1 MNEELDSLL
10 SKYYYDVGGPASY
23 ASAEKLYHIVNAEGK
38 KVGRYKIR
46 RWLNSQDNY
55 SLQKTPRRSFK
66 RIRVY
71 TTGMNNL
78 WDADLMDLKQF
89 SKENENFKYVL
100 VVVDCFS
107 RYLWLQ
113 PLKNKTGDEVTSA
126 FKKIFTEAKPEK
138 IRTDKGQ
145 EFLAKKTQSLFKSN
159 GVRHFSAQNELHANY
174 AERVLQTI
182 KNKIFR
188 FFTKNR
194 THRYIN
200 NLQNF
205 AKSYNGTPHRSL
217 QNIAP
222 KDVNS
227 VNESDIWGKMY
238 LSKTEKKPK
247 EIKVQTNKKKR
258 RKKQFKYKIGSLVRL
273 SNIAHI
279 FDRSYSQRWTEEI
292 FKVVQ
297 RFRQQN
303 IDLYRLSNIKGDE
316 FIRGTFYDS
325 ELQRVEKDEN
335 SLWIIE
341 KIIKKRKRRGKTE
354 YLVRFQGW
362 PPSYDEYIPA
372 EQIQSLS

>member
-1 MNEELDSLL
+1 MNEELDTLL
-10 SKYYYDVGGPASY
+10 SKYYYDVGGPAAY
-23 ASAEKLYHIVNAEGK
+23 ASAEKLYHIVNA
-38 KVGRYKIR
+38 
-46 RWLNSQDNY
+46 D
-55 SLQKTPRRSFK
+55 
-66 RIRVY
+66 
-71 TTGMNNL
+71 
-78 WDADLMDLKQF
+78 
-89 SKENENFKYVL
+89 
-100 VVVDCFS
+100 
-107 RYLWLQ
+107 
-113 PLKNKTGDEVTSA
+113 
-126 FKKIFTEAKPEK
+126 
-138 IRTDKGQ
+138 
-145 EFLAKKTQSLFKSN
+145 
-159 GVRHFSAQNELHANY
+159 AQNELHANY

-182 KNKIFR
+182 KNKMFR

-194 THRYIN
+194 THKYIN

-341 KIIKKRKRRGKTE
+341 KIIKKRKRRGKN
-354 YLVRFQGW
+354 
-362 PPSYDEYIPA
+362 
-372 EQIQSLS
+372 

>member
-126 FKKIFTEAKPEK
+126 FKKIFTE
-138 IRTDKGQ
+138 
-145 EFLAKKTQSLFKSN
+145 
-159 GVRHFSAQNELHANY
+159 
-174 AERVLQTI
+174 
-182 KNKIFR
+182 
-188 FFTKNR
+188 NR

>member
-126 FKKIFTEAKPEK
+126 FKKIFTEVKPEK
-138 IRTDKGQ
+138 N
-145 EFLAKKTQSLFKSN
+145 SN
-159 GVRHFSAQNELHANY
+159 R
-174 AERVLQTI
+174 
-182 KNKIFR
+182 
-188 FFTKNR
+188 
-194 THRYIN
+194 
-200 NLQNF
+200 
-205 AKSYNGTPHRSL
+205 
-217 QNIAP
+217 
-222 KDVNS
+222 
-227 VNESDIWGKMY
+227 
-238 LSKTEKKPK
+238 
-247 EIKVQTNKKKR
+247 
-258 RKKQFKYKIGSLVRL
+258 
-273 SNIAHI
+273 
-279 FDRSYSQRWTEEI
+279 
-292 FKVVQ
+292 
-297 RFRQQN
+297 
-303 IDLYRLSNIKGDE
+303 
-316 FIRGTFYDS
+316 
-325 ELQRVEKDEN
+325 
-335 SLWIIE
+335 
-341 KIIKKRKRRGKTE
+341 
-354 YLVRFQGW
+354 
-362 PPSYDEYIPA
+362 
-372 EQIQSLS
+372 

>member
-113 PLKNKTGDEVTSA
+113 PLKNKTGETKSPLHLKR
-126 FKKIFTEAKPEK
+126 F
-138 IRTDKGQ
+138 
-145 EFLAKKTQSLFKSN
+145 SLSN